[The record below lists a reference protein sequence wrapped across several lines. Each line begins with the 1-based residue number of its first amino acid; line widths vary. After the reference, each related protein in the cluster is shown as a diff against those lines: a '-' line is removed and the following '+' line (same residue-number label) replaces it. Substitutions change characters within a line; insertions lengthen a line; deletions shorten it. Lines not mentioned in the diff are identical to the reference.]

1 VSGPAPSRP
10 SESTTSWRGV
20 LHLLVVYVVWSST
33 YLAIR
38 LAVRPGA
45 GFPPFKLGAM
55 RCLLAVPFL
64 LVWAASRGA
73 RIWPTRREVAVLASS
88 GGLLWITGNG
98 FVVLAEQRADSA
110 LAALMVSST
119 PVWVALS
126 EALIDRRRPST
137 SLVLALCVGFMG
149 TGLIAYPGLR
159 SGVRA
164 DVVSV
169 IVLLLGSLSW
179 GLGSLLQRRHPVD
192 LDAIASAAY
201 QQLFGGLG
209 VLSLSFIV
217 GEPLPTPTP
226 MAWLGFAFLLVFGS
240 LFAFTSYL
248 TALRLL
254 PTRVVFTY
262 AYVNPVLAALLGW
275 LFLDERISGWT
286 LGGAALVLLGVAGT
300 FRLKR

>member
-1 VSGPAPSRP
+1 
-10 SESTTSWRGV
+10 
-20 LHLLVVYVVWSST
+20 
-33 YLAIR
+33 
-38 LAVRPGA
+38 
-45 GFPPFKLGAM
+45 
-55 RCLLAVPFL
+55 
-64 LVWAASRGA
+64 
-73 RIWPTRREVAVLASS
+73 
-88 GGLLWITGNG
+88 
-98 FVVLAEQRADSA
+98 
-110 LAALMVSST
+110 
-119 PVWVALS
+119 
-126 EALIDRRRPST
+126 
-137 SLVLALCVGFMG
+137 MG